1 MELTVWEDIFFGA
14 VASMGFAAISNP
26 PKKSLKCCGLIAGI
40 GHGCRFLLME
50 HGWGIVAGSFVASFV
65 IGILAVLLS
74 RRAKCPAECLS
85 FPALLP
91 MIPGMY
97 AYKMVQ
103 GLVGCMGAVDY
114 REYFDMFS
122 YNLIITFSVI
132 LMMVIG
138 ITIPV
143 FLMKKISFTATK

>member
-1 MELTVWEDIFFGA
+1 MELSIWEDIIFGA

-26 PKKSLKCCGLIAGI
+26 PEKSLKCCGMIAGM
-40 GHGCRFLLME
+40 GHGCRFLLMDR
-50 HGWGIVAGSFVASFV
+50 GCGIVAGSFVASLV
-65 IGILAVLLS
+65 IGVLAVLLS
-74 RRAKCPAECLS
+74 RRVRCPAECLS

-103 GLVGCMGAVDY
+103 GLVGCMASDGFS
-114 REYFDMFS
+114 ESFNMFN

-143 FLMKKISFTATK
+143 FLMK

>member
-1 MELTVWEDIFFGA
+1 
-14 VASMGFAAISNP
+14 
-26 PKKSLKCCGLIAGI
+26 
-40 GHGCRFLLME
+40 
-50 HGWGIVAGSFVASFV
+50 
-65 IGILAVLLS
+65 
-74 RRAKCPAECLS
+74 
-85 FPALLP
+85 
-91 MIPGMY
+91 
-97 AYKMVQ
+97 
-103 GLVGCMGAVDY
+103 MGAVDY